1 VLVGILILLFVIIL
15 PVLRLIGKGIL
26 IWGKDHHADNKV
38 VRFLAFD
45 LGKWDMADVMVVGI
59 AMTYIGLNGIL
70 QSQLSN
76 LNIKE
81 DLLSTATQNNTSLQ
95 PGYYIFVAY
104 VVYASILSLILKR
117 FKSVKLLKAQ
127 QTV

>member
-1 VLVGILILLFVIIL
+1 M
-15 PVLRLIGKGIL
+15 IGKGIH
-26 IWGKDHHADNKV
+26 IWGRDKFAENKV
-38 VRFLAFD
+38 VRYMAFD

-81 DLLSTATQNNTSLQ
+81 ELLTTVTQNNTSLQ
-95 PGYYIFVAY
+95 PGYFIFVGY
-104 VVYASILSLILKR
+104 VVYAGILSLILK
-117 FKSVKLLKAQ
+117 KIIAK
-127 QTV
+127 